1 MNKQKYDVIIV
12 GAGPMGIFTAYE
24 FMVKAPDMKVLLI
37 EQGYDIYSRHCP
49 ILLKKIDKCP
59 KNKKGASGCYPS
71 CSLTSGFGGC
81 GAYSDGKF
89 NITSEFGG
97 WMTEY
102 LPDELVL
109 DLIKYV
115 DSINLA
121 HGAPD
126 EVTNPHTKEVLD
138 IEKRGIAKGLKLLRS
153 EVRHLGTEV
162 NLQVLKNIY
171 EEMKEKIDF
180 AFTTKVKDILVEDN
194 TVKGVILENDEII
207 NSEYVVLGVG
217 RSGSDWLSKTLSAHH
232 INFTNNKVDIGVR
245 VETNDIIM
253 DEINTYL
260 YEGKFIYN
268 TSVGTTVRTFCSNPS
283 GHVVIE
289 NHHGVMVCNGH
300 AYNDINLGSKN
311 TNFALLVS
319 HEFDHPFNDPNEYA
333 IEISKLANKLSGGS
347 VIVQKYGDI
356 KKGRR
361 STKRRI
367 DEGFVKPTLKEAVP
381 GDLGLVLPYNTMKSL
396 IEMVEALDA
405 VTPGIANDHTLFYGV
420 EAKFYS
426 DRPEVTD
433 KFETKINKL
442 YVGGDGAGITRG
454 LAQAGANGVWIAR
467 AIVERT
473 NK

>member
-1 MNKQKYDVIIV
+1 MFKDKYDVIIV

-24 FMVKAPDMKVLLI
+24 LMVKAKDKKVLLI
-37 EQGYDIYSRHCP
+37 EQGLDIYTRRCP
-49 ILLKKIDKCP
+49 ILEKKITKCP
-59 KNKKGASGCYPS
+59 KNKKGESGCYPS
-71 CSLTSGFGGC
+71 CSLTAGFGGS

-97 WMTEY
+97 WMTDY
-102 LPDELVL
+102 LSDELVL

-121 HGAPD
+121 HGAPN
-126 EVTNPHTKEVLD
+126 EVTNPYTKEVLD
-138 IEKRGIAKGLKLLRS
+138 IEKRGIANGLKLLRS

-171 EEMKEKIDF
+171 EEMTSHVEF
-180 AFTTKVKDILVEDN
+180 AFKTKVEDVIVEDN
-194 TVKGVILENDEII
+194 VVKGAKLQDGTLIY
-207 NSEYVVLGVG
+207 SEYVVLGVG
-217 RSGSDWLSKTLSAHH
+217 RSGSEWLSKTLSNHG
-232 INFTNNKVDIGVR
+232 IVFTNNKVDIGVR

-289 NHHGVMVCNGH
+289 NHHGTMVCNGH
-300 AYNDINLGSKN
+300 AYNDIKLGSKN
-311 TNFALLVS
+311 ANFALLVS
-319 HEFDHPFNDPNEYA
+319 HEFDSPFNEPNEYA

-367 DEGFVKPTLKEAVP
+367 EEGFVKPTLKEAVP

-426 DRPEVTD
+426 DRPEVDD
-433 KFETKINKL
+433 KFETKIKNL

-454 LAQAGANGVWIAR
+454 LAQAGANGVWVAR
-467 AIVERT
+467 AIAER
-473 NK
+473 K

>member
-1 MNKQKYDVIIV
+1 MEKQYDIIIV

-24 FMVKAPDMKVLLI
+24 LMDKCPDRKVLLI
-37 EQGYDIYSRHCP
+37 EQGYDIYNRRCP
-49 ILLKKIDKCP
+49 ILLKKTMKCP
-59 KNKKGASGCYPS
+59 KNKKGESGCYPS
-71 CSLTSGFGGC
+71 CSLTSGFGGS

-97 WMTEY
+97 WMTDY
-102 LPDELVL
+102 LSDDVVL

-115 DSINLA
+115 DSINLK
-121 HGAPD
+121 HGAPH
-126 EVTNPHTKEVLD
+126 EVTNPYTEEVLN
-138 IEKRGIAKGLKLLRS
+138 IERRGIAKGLKLLRS

-171 EEMKEKIDF
+171 EELKKHIDF
-180 AFTTKVKDILVEDN
+180 AFLTKVEDIIVEDGKA
-194 TVKGVILENDEII
+194 KGVILTNGEII
-207 NSEYVVLGVG
+207 NSKFVVLGVG
-217 RSGSDWLSKTLSAHH
+217 RSGADWLCKTLTKHD
-232 INFTNNKVDIGVR
+232 INFTNNKVDVGIR
-245 VETNDIIM
+245 VETNDIVM
-253 DEINTYL
+253 DEINKYL
-260 YEGKFIYN
+260 YEGKFIFN
-268 TSVGTTVRTFCSNPS
+268 TSVGTTVRTFCANPS

-289 NHHGVMVCNGH
+289 NHNGIMVCNGH
-300 AYNDINLGSKN
+300 AYNDQKLGSKN

-319 HEFDHPFNDPNEYA
+319 HEFDHPFKDSNEYA
-333 IEISKLANKLSGGS
+333 YEISKLANKLSGGS

-361 STKRRI
+361 STPRRI
-367 DEGFVKPTLKEAVP
+367 EEGFVKPTLKEAVP

-426 DRPEVTD
+426 DRPEVN
-433 KFETKINKL
+433 KEFETKIHNL

-454 LAQAGANGVWIAR
+454 LAQAGANGVWVAR
-467 AIVERT
+467 SIKSRL
-473 NK
+473 